1 VNTPERKF
9 AQIGVN
15 VDAQNSYLTDQDRY
29 EFEGPKTLFDSNLL
43 TEWLCKMVADHPLLT
58 YIEDP
63 CAQGD
68 INSYQRLV
76 PKLKEKKVQV
86 AVKGW
91 FGSDLEAI
99 KKHTQ
104 IISPDTDSENEEA
117 KEKPETP
124 EVPPKV
130 EEPEPVQPTP
140 VA

>member
-1 VNTPERKF
+1 
-9 AQIGVN
+9 
-15 VDAQNSYLTDQDRY
+15 
-29 EFEGPKTLFDSNLL
+29 
-43 TEWLCKMVADHPLLT
+43 
-58 YIEDP
+58 
-63 CAQGD
+63 
-68 INSYQRLV
+68 V

-86 AVKGW
+86 VVKGW

-104 IISPDTDSENEEA
+104 IIAPDTDSENEEA